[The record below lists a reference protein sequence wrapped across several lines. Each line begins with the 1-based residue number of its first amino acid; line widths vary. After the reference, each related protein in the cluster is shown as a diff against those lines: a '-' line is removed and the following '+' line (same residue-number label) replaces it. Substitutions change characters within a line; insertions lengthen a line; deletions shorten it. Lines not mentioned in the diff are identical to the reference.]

1 MLSVI
6 FAITGCINEIWAIL
20 GYLPYGVYMS
30 TLLFIWRLKPATN
43 LAILYA
49 DRGEFD
55 RQRKIAASATIN
67 IENKAHLAADTRHA
81 GYPRYRTRL
90 AAIGENRNR
99 CTGHTRQFSPIAA
112 IGVKNRQVCRRL
124 VAGDTQSDFIR
135 RSPRLAKIARC
146 ARCSDCDFR
155 QTPRSAYKIY
165 LACLV
170 SAIKIAGIRQV
181 SPFPRFST
189 LIAANRQ

>member
-1 MLSVI
+1 MGWL
-6 FAITGCINEIWAIL
+6 
-20 GYLPYGVYMS
+20 YR
-30 TLLFIWRLKPATN
+30 RL
-43 LAILYA
+43 
-49 DRGEFD
+49 
-55 RQRKIAASATIN
+55 ATIN
-67 IENKAHLAADTRHA
+67 IENRGNKHTWRMPVNLIADTRHA

-155 QTPRSAYKIY
+155 QTPRSAYKIADIWHVWY
-165 LACLV
+165 RRLKSPAFAKCPRSRDFLPSSLRIV
-170 SAIKIAGIRQV
+170 SKVNQSGWAILSYEQC
-181 SPFPRFST
+181 
-189 LIAANRQ
+189 